1 MTIVESIFDSKNIHF
16 KIFCVCVYFYNLV
29 SVSIKNEFPRKIVVC
44 EIKIDLN
51 KGRLAQM

>member
-16 KIFCVCVYFYNLV
+16 KIFFLCVYFYNLV

>member
-16 KIFCVCVYFYNLV
+16 KILCVCVYFYNLV

>member
-16 KIFCVCVYFYNLV
+16 KIFFVCVYFYNLV